1 MTQHLTDVRILVADD
16 QKDVARTLCRPLQK
30 AGARL
35 HYVTDG
41 QAALEQMASRPY
53 DLVLIDMKMPPGEWG
68 GLWLLQ
74 QLKTEGWSIPSL
86 VLSGEGSKQQV
97 IEALRLNAQDWIVK
111 DDTVDLLERCTSILT
126 EHHQRSF
133 ETATHQLPT
142 PLAYR
147 FARYAR
153 TADVDKK
160 LIEGLHTLEAIL
172 RFAAVIGLASTP
184 PTPLKGITAEQLVA
198 PSMGTWFTL
207 CTALAKAPNAGEDFT
222 RTLSWLV
229 PEPSDHQ
236 RVQTLIA
243 LRNDLAHGREPSNPT
258 QEDHLHPLLTGFA
271 HRATCAWRTRLV
283 TPTSMT
289 YDGTQFFIDVL
300 NLKGVTRPTPETLAL
315 PTSVITGQ
323 PLLITTDGTPT
334 PLAPWL
340 LTPADESTGAL
351 RCLLF
356 DGLQRTKGSALS
368 TTTPFRY
375 TKTDEGEKPPSA
387 IHSQAVWP
395 TLEKWTAPS
404 TTGPANAMHQPAKQ
418 IHPVLRPGPPDSSG
432 MLS

>member
-1 MTQHLTDVRILVADD
+1 MTQQLTDVRILVADD
-16 QKDVARTLCRPLQK
+16 QKDVARTLCRPLQR

-35 HYVTDG
+35 YYITDG
-41 QAALEQMASRPY
+41 QAALDQMASRPY

-74 QLKTEGWSIPSL
+74 QMTTEGWSIPSL

-111 DDTVDLLERCTSILT
+111 DDTADLLERCASILT
-126 EHHQRSF
+126 KHHQTSL

-172 RFAAVIGLASTP
+172 RFAAAIGLASTP
-184 PTPLKGITAEQLVA
+184 PTPLKGITAEQLAA

-207 CTALAKAPNAGEDFT
+207 CTALAKASNAGQDFT
-222 RTLSWLV
+222 RTLSWLL
-229 PEPSDHQ
+229 PESSDHQ
-236 RVQTLIA
+236 GLQTLIA
-243 LRNDLAHGREPSNPT
+243 LRNAIAHGREHSQPPQENP
-258 QEDHLHPLLTGFA
+258 LHALLTRFA
-271 HRATCAWRTRLV
+271 HRATCARRIRLV
-283 TPTSMT
+283 TPISMT
-289 YDGTQFFIDVL
+289 YDGTQFFVDVL
-300 NLKGVTRPTPETLAL
+300 NLKGIARPTPETVAL
-315 PTSVITGQ
+315 PTSVVTGQ
-323 PLLITTDGTPT
+323 PLLIAKDGAPT

-340 LTPADESTGAL
+340 LTPPNEGPGTV

-356 DGLQRTKGSALS
+356 DGLQRTKGTALS

-375 TKTDEGEKPPSA
+375 TKTDEGEKPPPVM
-387 IHSQAVWP
+387 HPQAVWP
-395 TLEKWTAPS
+395 TLAKWTAASAASPEN
-404 TTGPANAMHQPAKQ
+404 TRHQSAEQ
-418 IHPVLRPGPPDSSG
+418 VQ
-432 MLS
+432 

>member
-1 MTQHLTDVRILVADD
+1 MIQHLADIRILVADD

-41 QAALEQMASRPY
+41 QAALDQMASRPY

-74 QLKTEGWSIPSL
+74 QMKTEGWSIPSL

-111 DDTVDLLERCTSILT
+111 DDTADLLERCTSILT
-126 EHHQRSF
+126 EHHQTSL

-142 PLAYR
+142 PLSYR

-153 TADVDKK
+153 TADADKK
-160 LIEGLHTLEAIL
+160 LIEGLHTLESIL
-172 RFAAVIGLASTP
+172 RFAVIIGLASTP
-184 PTPLKGITAEQLVA
+184 PTPLKGITADQLAA
-198 PSMGTWFTL
+198 PSMGTWFAL
-207 CTALAKAPNAGEDFT
+207 CTALAKAPNASEDFT

-236 RVQTLIA
+236 RVQSLIA
-243 LRNDLAHGREPSNPT
+243 LRNDLAHGREPSQPT
-258 QEDHLHPLLTGFA
+258 QEDHLHALLTRFA
-271 HRATCAWRTRLV
+271 HRATCARRIRLV
-283 TPTSMT
+283 TPISMT
-289 YDGTQFFIDVL
+289 YDGTQFFVDVL
-300 NLKGVTRPTPETLAL
+300 NLKGVTRPTPETLTL

-323 PLLITTDGTPT
+323 PLLIAKDGAPT

-340 LTPADESTGAL
+340 LTPADEAPGSVC
-351 RCLLF
+351 CLLF
-356 DGLQRTKGSALS
+356 DGLHRTKGAALS

-375 TKTDEGEKPPSA
+375 TKTDEGEKQPSA
-387 IHSQAVWP
+387 MHPQALWP
-395 TLEKWTAPS
+395 TLGKWTAAS
-404 TTGPANAMHQPAKQ
+404 ATGPANARHQPAKQ
-418 IHPVLRPGPPDSSG
+418 TH
-432 MLS
+432 